1 MIGIVYY
8 NVVTKPN
15 SLKFRAADALAT
27 DTVNGRRLQQKA
39 KHNLVV
45 LKVLQAKATYLKNKT
60 VGMISTN
67 IFTKPIRI
75 IVANAKVF
83 FKAYQKPRPKL

>member
-45 LKVLQAKATYLKNKT
+45 LKLLQEGYVFEKQNRRNDFNKYIYKTY
-60 VGMISTN
+60 
-67 IFTKPIRI
+67 
-75 IVANAKVF
+75 
-83 FKAYQKPRPKL
+83 